1 MEKIISVGI
10 MGREIQNIP
19 VTDTTRVKD
28 LAISQNI
35 NYSSVK
41 GSINGIDTFNELN
54 EDSLINGYKA
64 ILFTPKIDGGK
75 GYNPFLSFFFNDP
88 KYENYKGG
96 LKIWDLL
103 MLGKVLFL

>member
-35 NYSSVK
+35 NYSAVK
-41 GSINGIDTFNELN
+41 GSINGVDNFNELD
-54 EDSLINGYKA
+54 EDSLINGFKA

-75 GYNPFLSFFFNDP
+75 GFPFLSFFFNDP
-88 KYENYKGG
+88 NNHYIGG
-96 LKIWDLL
+96 LKIWDLSR
-103 MLGKVLFL
+103 KKIKLFL